1 LKLANSR
8 DTVGAR
14 CGVLFNVADFPEETK
29 EMSVARELRAL
40 FSAEQLQELD
50 AVSSAMRRDPE
61 VLDNHRRPSA
71 GEPEQQEKVNA

>member
-1 LKLANSR
+1 VRAFLYCV
-8 DTVGAR
+8 VG
-14 CGVLFNVADFPEETK
+14 FPEETK

-40 FSAEQLQELD
+40 FSTEQLQELD

-71 GEPEQQEKVNA
+71 GEPQEENANA